1 MQVISRPFDFLGVNY
16 YNRVFAHDVWYL
28 PFFRAWVEREAPPGQ
43 EFIEDPHLGSNAY
56 PSGLCELAARY
67 RQEYGNPVVYITEN
81 GSGVEDTLEED
92 RVHDA
97 HRQHYLQAYLMKLAQ
112 AIQEG
117 SDIRGYFVW
126 SLMDN
131 FEWNSGYDCRMGI
144 IYVDHTTQRRIP
156 KDSAF
161 WYRDLIRSQVR

>member
-81 GSGVEDTLEED
+81 GTRCEEQVDGD
-92 RVHDA
+92 RVHDPY
-97 HRQHYLQAYLMKLAQ
+97 RQRYLELYLKQLAR
-112 AIQEG
+112 AIRDG
-117 SDIRGYFVW
+117 ADIRGYFVW
-126 SLMDN
+126 SLMDLT
-131 FEWNSGYDCRMGI
+131 EWAMGYDYPMGLI
-144 IYVDHTTQRRIP
+144 HVDHKTQKRRV
-156 KDSAF
+156 KDSAL
-161 WYRDLIRSQVR
+161 WYRDLIRRST